1 MRDFASGMIM
11 TLAFSIFCP
20 TAGAHAMATQQENPM
35 IVVALGT
42 SLTHRGGWLKPLEQN
57 LSSCLGVPVRVLD
70 FGRSGETSAW
80 GLTVISEVIEAHPD
94 VVLIEFSVNDAAW
107 FKGFSLERS
116 RENTTRIVK
125 AILKAKPD
133 TKIFLMTMS
142 PSFGLHGWI
151 RWNVDAY
158 FDLYEPLAREL
169 GVGYIDNRPS
179 WKRLSKDELRS
190 GIPDGAHPS
199 PDLAA
204 RLLVPTISKAV
215 AGADCYAPPGS
226 P

>member
-1 MRDFASGMIM
+1 
-11 TLAFSIFCP
+11 
-20 TAGAHAMATQQENPM
+20 MAAVQQEKPM

-42 SLTHRGGWLKPLEQN
+42 SLTHRGGWLKPLEES
-57 LSSCLGVPVRVLD
+57 LAGCLGVPVNVLD

-80 GLTVISEVIEAHPD
+80 GLTVVSEVIDAHPD

-169 GVGYIDNRPS
+169 GVGYIDNRPN
-179 WKRLSKDELRS
+179 WKQLTKDELRR

-199 PDLAA
+199 GDLAA
-204 RLLVPTISKAV
+204 RLLVPTISRAIAGTACKAS
-215 AGADCYAPPGS
+215 PGS

>member
-1 MRDFASGMIM
+1 MRGFMSGVIM
-11 TLAFSIFCP
+11 TLALNILYPSSD
-20 TAGAHAMATQQENPM
+20 AHAMATQQEKPM

-42 SLTHRGGWLKPLEQN
+42 SLTHRGGWLKPLEQH

-80 GLTVISEVIEAHPD
+80 GLTVISEVIDADPD

-107 FKGFSLERS
+107 FKGFSLQHS
-116 RENTTRIVK
+116 RENTTKIVQ
-125 AILKAKPD
+125 AILKAKPQ

-179 WKRLSKDELRS
+179 WKRLTKEELRS

-199 PDLAA
+199 PELAA
-204 RLLVPTISKAV
+204 RLLVPTISKAI
-215 AGADCYAPPGS
+215 AGRDCKATPGS

>member
-1 MRDFASGMIM
+1 MRGFVSGMLM
-11 TLAFSIFCP
+11 TLASGVLNP
-20 TAGAHAMATQQENPM
+20 TPSACATAIHQEKPI

-42 SLTHRGGWLKPLEQN
+42 SLTHRAGWLKPLEQN
-57 LSSCLGVPVRVLD
+57 LASCLGVHVRVLD

-80 GLTVISEVIEAHPD
+80 GLTVISEVMDADPD

-107 FKGFSLERS
+107 FKGFSLQRS
-116 RENTTRIVK
+116 RENTTKIVQ
-125 AILKAKPD
+125 AILKAKPE

-179 WKRLSKDELRS
+179 WKRLTKEELRS

-204 RLLVPTISKAV
+204 RLLVPTISRAV
-215 AGADCYAPPGS
+215 VGTGCESSLGS

>member
-1 MRDFASGMIM
+1 MRRFVSGIIM
-11 TLAFSIFCP
+11 TLAFTILNP
-20 TAGAHAMATQQENPM
+20 TYRAHVMASQQEKPM
-35 IVVALGT
+35 TVVALGT

-57 LSSCLGVPVRVLD
+57 LNTCLGVPVRVLD

-80 GLTVISEVIEAHPD
+80 GLTVITEVIDADPD

-107 FKGFSLERS
+107 FKGFSLQRS
-116 RENTTRIVK
+116 RENTTKIVQ
-125 AILKAKPD
+125 AILKAKPQ

-158 FDLYEPLAREL
+158 FDLYEPLARKL
-169 GVGYIDNRPS
+169 GVGYIDNRPN
-179 WKRLSKDELRS
+179 WKRLTKDELRN

-199 PDLAA
+199 PDLAT
-204 RLLVPTISKAV
+204 RLLVPTISRAV
-215 AGADCYAPPGS
+215 AGTGCKAPPVS